1 MTLHPQVN
9 EILNFWF
16 GHPEDAEYG
25 QSRKIWYT
33 KNPDFDEEIRS
44 RFFTEYE
51 LAAAGTYDAWQESPQ
66 SCLALI
72 ILLDQFPRNMFRG
85 QPQAFATDYKALAA
99 AHYAVDH
106 KLDQQLLPVQRQFIY
121 LPFEHSENLEHQ
133 RRCVELFQQLK
144 DSPDSGL
151 TLDYA
156 IRHLKII
163 EQFGRFP
170 HRNEILGRESTPEE
184 VEFLKQAGSSF

>member
-1 MTLHPQVN
+1 MNLHPQVN

-16 GHPEDAEYG
+16 GYPEDAEYG
-25 QSRKIWYT
+25 NTRNVWYT
-33 KNPDFDEEIRS
+33 KNPAFDEEIRS

-51 LAAAGTYDAWQESPQ
+51 LAAAGKYDSWQEVPQ

-72 ILLDQFPRNMFRG
+72 IVLDQFPRNMFRG

-99 AHYAVDH
+99 AQYAVDH
-106 KLDQQLLPVQRQFIY
+106 KFDQQLLPVQRQFIY

-144 DSPDSGL
+144 DSPDSAL
-151 TLDYA
+151 SLDYA

-170 HRNEILGRESTPEE
+170 HRNEILGRESTAEE